1 MMYYT
6 HCQNCGRKLT
16 STASQI
22 RGYGWQCW
30 KKLQDEAPGLFDDD
44 TENEADTV
52 KGQSISRPCKR
63 SVRARQALLCSL
75 PQVGRRWRKAPSCLL
90 QKPRRQRYF
99 RQHGAAMPIL
109 SLRRA
114 PRKEQRGS

>member
-22 RGYGWQCW
+22 RGYGWECW

-44 TENEADTV
+44 VSKAQENQI
-52 KGQSISRPCKR
+52 KKQSGTRKTCPCRVRTRPTQMRKLWALGAGWSNVPSRAA
-63 SVRARQALLCSL
+63 SFAGRA
-75 PQVGRRWRKAPSCLL
+75 G
-90 QKPRRQRYF
+90 YF
-99 RQHGAAMPIL
+99 RKRRFA
-109 SLRRA
+109 LRRLSQIKA
-114 PRKEQRGS
+114 

>member
-44 TENEADTV
+44 VSETEEV
-52 KGQSISRPCKR
+52 KIEKQGRTRKAGPRRIRTRPAQVRKLWALGAGWSDVAPRAASFAGRAGYFRKR
-63 SVRARQALLCSL
+63 RFAMRRL
-75 PQVGRRWRKAPSCLL
+75 PQIKA
-90 QKPRRQRYF
+90 
-99 RQHGAAMPIL
+99 
-109 SLRRA
+109 
-114 PRKEQRGS
+114 

>member
-22 RGYGWQCW
+22 RGYGWECW
-30 KKLQDEAPGLFDDD
+30 RKIQDEAPGLFDDD

-90 QKPRRQRYF
+90 QKPWRQRYF
-99 RQHGAAMPIL
+99 RQYGSAMQRL
-109 SLRRA
+109 SLCRT

>member
-1 MMYYT
+1 MYYT

-16 STASQI
+16 STANHNHVFD
-22 RGYGWQCW
+22 WQCW
-30 KKLQDEAPGLFDDD
+30 KKIIDNTPGLFDDD

-75 PQVGRRWRKAPSCLL
+75 PQVGRRWRKATSCLL
-90 QKPRRQRYF
+90 SQPRRQRYF

>member
-44 TENEADTV
+44 VSETEEV
-52 KGQSISRPCKR
+52 KTEKQ
-63 SVRARQALLCSL
+63 
-75 PQVGRRWRKAPSCLL
+75 GRTRKAG
-90 QKPRRQRYF
+90 PRRIRTRPAQVCKLWALGSGGPHVAPRAATVARRTGYF
-99 RQHGAAMPIL
+99 RKRRIIMRRLPPFAA
-109 SLRRA
+109 
-114 PRKEQRGS
+114 